1 MELLRIGFIKLGLID
16 IIDIAIVAFLFYKF
30 LGLMKGTRAAQII
43 TGLFLL
49 FFISF
54 GAFWFELEG
63 LKWLITNIATVGI
76 IVFVIVFQPEIRGAL
91 AQIGHAKMFK
101 RFYRYQEQKALDD
114 LIDGVKKLSDL
125 RYGGLVVMEKN
136 VGLKNFVQ
144 TGRLLNA
151 QLSSDFLITLFTPY
165 APLHDGAAI
174 IRGDLVV
181 AAGCT
186 LPLTTRPEYEKLYGM
201 RHKAAIGITEISDA
215 IAVAVSEETGG
226 ISLAYNGELQ
236 RNIDQATLK
245 DVLLELL
252 KL

>member
-1 MELLRIGFIKLGLID
+1 MELFRISFVKVGLID
-16 IIDIAIVAFLFYKF
+16 VIDIAIVAFLFYKF

-91 AQIGHAKMFK
+91 AQIGHAKMFR
-101 RFYRYQEQKALDD
+101 RFYRYQEQKALDE
-114 LIDGVKKLSDL
+114 LIGAAKKLSDL
-125 RYGGLVVMEKN
+125 RFGALLVLEKN

-174 IRGDLVV
+174 IRGDVVV

-186 LPLTTRPEYEKLYGM
+186 LPLTTRWEYERVYGM
-201 RHKAAIGITEISDA
+201 RHRAAVGITEVSDA
-215 IAVAVSEETGG
+215 IALVVSEETGE

-236 RNIDQATLK
+236 RNTDSVTLK
-245 DVLLELL
+245 DALLELL

>member
-1 MELLRIGFIKLGLID
+1 MELLRIGFIKVGLID
-16 IIDIAIVAFLFYKF
+16 VLDIGIVALLFYKF

-101 RFYRYQEQKALDD
+101 RFYRYEEQKALDE
-114 LIDGVKKLSDL
+114 LIEGIKKLSDL

-136 VGLKNFVQ
+136 IGLRNFVQ
-144 TGRLLNA
+144 TGKLLNA
-151 QLSSDFLITLFTPY
+151 QLSSDFLITIFTPY

-174 IRGDLVV
+174 IRGDMVV

-186 LPLTTRPEYEKLYGM
+186 LPLTTKPDFEKLYGM

-215 IAVAVSEETGG
+215 IALAVSEESGG

-236 RNIDQATLK
+236 RNVDSTRLK
-245 DVLLELL
+245 EALLELL
-252 KL
+252 KI

>member
-1 MELLRIGFIKLGLID
+1 MELFRISFVKVGLID
-16 IIDIAIVAFLFYKF
+16 VIDIAIVAFLFYKF

-91 AQIGHAKMFK
+91 AQIGHAKMFR
-101 RFYRYQEQKALDD
+101 RFYRYQEQQALDE
-114 LIDGVKKLSDL
+114 LIGAARRLSDL
-125 RYGGLVVMEKN
+125 RFGALVVLEKN

-151 QLSSDFLITLFTPY
+151 QLSSDFLVTLFTPY

-174 IRGDLVV
+174 IRGDVVV

-186 LPLTTRPEYEKLYGM
+186 LPLTTRPEYERIYGM
-201 RHKAAIGITEISDA
+201 RHRAAVGITEVSDA
-215 IAVAVSEETGG
+215 IALVVSEETGG
-226 ISLAYNGELQ
+226 ISLAYNGELH
-236 RNIDQATLK
+236 RNTDGDSLK
-245 DVLLELL
+245 DALLELL

>member
-1 MELLRIGFIKLGLID
+1 MELFRISFVKVGLID

-91 AQIGHAKMFK
+91 AQIGHAKMFR
-101 RFYRYQEQKALDD
+101 RFYRYQEQKALDE
-114 LIDGVKKLSDL
+114 LIDAVKKLSDL
-125 RYGGLVVMEKN
+125 RFGALLVLEKN
-136 VGLKNFVQ
+136 IGLRNFVQ
-144 TGRLLNA
+144 TGRQINA
-151 QLSSDFLITLFTPY
+151 QLSSDFLVTLFTPY

-174 IRGDLVV
+174 IRGDVV
-181 AAGCT
+181 LAAGCT
-186 LPLTTRPEYEKLYGM
+186 LPLTSRREYEKLYGM
-201 RHKAAIGITEISDA
+201 RHKAAIGVTEISDA
-215 IAVAVSEETGG
+215 IALAVSEETGT
-226 ISLAYNGELQ
+226 ISVAYNGELQ
-236 RNIDQATLK
+236 RNVYGDTLK
-245 DVLLELL
+245 DALLELL

>member
-1 MELLRIGFIKLGLID
+1 MKVGLID
-16 IIDIAIVAFLFYKF
+16 IIDIGIVAFLFYKF

-91 AQIGHAKMFK
+91 AQIGHVKMFR
-101 RFYRYQEQKALDD
+101 RFYGYQEQKTLDQ
-114 LIDGVKKLSDL
+114 LIDAANKLSDL
-125 RYGGLVVMEKN
+125 RFGALVVMEKN
-136 VGLKNFVQ
+136 IGLKNFVQ
-144 TGRLLNA
+144 TGRPLNA
-151 QLSSDFLITLFTPY
+151 ELSSDFLITLFTPY
-165 APLHDGAAI
+165 APLHDGATI
-174 IRGDLVV
+174 IRGDVV
-181 AAGCT
+181 LAAGCT
-186 LPLTTRPEYEKLYGM
+186 LPLTTKPEYDKFYGM
-201 RHKAAIGITEISDA
+201 RHRAAIGVTEISDA
-215 IAVAVSEETGG
+215 IALVISEETGG

-236 RNIDQATLK
+236 RNVDPVTLR
-245 DVLLELL
+245 DALLELL

>member
-1 MELLRIGFIKLGLID
+1 MDVLHIGFIKLGLID

-101 RFYRYQEQKALDD
+101 RFYGYQEQKALDD
-114 LIDGVKKLSDL
+114 LIEGVKKLSDL

-151 QLSSDFLITLFTPY
+151 QLSADFLITLFTPY
-165 APLHDGAAI
+165 APLHDGAVI

-201 RHKAAIGITEISDA
+201 RHKAAIGITEVSDA
-215 IAVAVSEETGG
+215 IALAVSEETGG

-236 RNIDQATLK
+236 RNVDQATLK

>member
-1 MELLRIGFIKLGLID
+1 MELLHIGFIKVGLID
-16 IIDIAIVAFLFYKF
+16 VLDIGIVAFLFYKF
-30 LGLMKGTRAAQII
+30 LGLMKGTRAVQII
-43 TGLFLL
+43 TGAFLL
-49 FFISF
+49 FFIAF

-91 AQIGHAKMFK
+91 AQIGHTKMFR
-101 RFYRYQEQKALDD
+101 RFYRYQEQEALDE
-114 LIDGVKKLSDL
+114 IIEGVKKLSQ
-125 RYGGLVVMEKN
+125 RSYGGLVVLEKDI
-136 VGLKNFVQ
+136 GLKNFVQ
-144 TGRLLNA
+144 TGRQLNA
-151 QLSSDFLITLFTPY
+151 QLSSDFLITLFTPH

-186 LPLTTRPEYEKLYGM
+186 LPLTVNPRYEKLYGM
-201 RHKAAIGITEISDA
+201 RHRAAIGVTEVSDS
-215 IAVAVSEETGG
+215 IALVVSEETGA

-236 RNIDQATLK
+236 RKVEPTSLK
-245 DVLLELL
+245 DSLLELL

>member
-1 MELLRIGFIKLGLID
+1 MELLRIGFVKIGLID

-201 RHKAAIGITEISDA
+201 RHKAAIGVTEISDA
-215 IAVAVSEETGG
+215 IALAVSEETGG

>member
-1 MELLRIGFIKLGLID
+1 MELLRISFIKVGLID
-16 IIDIAIVAFLFYKF
+16 IIDIVIVAFLFYKF

-91 AQIGHAKMFK
+91 AQIGHARMFR
-101 RFYRYQEQKALDD
+101 RFYRYQEQRALDE
-114 LIDGVKKLSDL
+114 LVNGINKLSDL
-125 RYGGLVVMEKN
+125 RYGALVVMEKN
-136 VGLKNFVQ
+136 IGLKNFVQ

-151 QLSSDFLITLFTPY
+151 QLSSDFLVTLFTPY
-165 APLHDGAAI
+165 APLHDGAAL
-174 IRGDLVV
+174 IRGDIVV
-181 AAGCT
+181 AAGST
-186 LPLTTRPEYEKLYGM
+186 LPLTTKPEYEKLYGM
-201 RHKAAIGITEISDA
+201 RHRAAIGVTEISDA
-215 IAVAVSEETGG
+215 IALAVSEETGA

-236 RNIDQATLK
+236 RNIDPSTLK
-245 DVLLELL
+245 DALLELL

>member
-1 MELLRIGFIKLGLID
+1 MELLHIGFIKVGLID
-16 IIDIAIVAFLFYKF
+16 VLDIGIVAFLFYKF
-30 LGLMKGTRAAQII
+30 LGLMKGTRAVQII
-43 TGLFLL
+43 TGAFLL
-49 FFISF
+49 FFIAF

-91 AQIGHAKMFK
+91 AQIGHAKLFR
-101 RFYRYQEQKALDD
+101 RFYRYQEQEALDE
-114 LIDGVKKLSDL
+114 IIEGVKKLSH
-125 RYGGLVVMEKN
+125 RSYGGLVVLEKDI
-136 VGLKNFVQ
+136 GLKNFVQ
-144 TGRLLNA
+144 TGRQLNA
-151 QLSSDFLITLFTPY
+151 QLSSDFLITLFTPH

-186 LPLTTRPEYEKLYGM
+186 LPLTTNPRYEKLYGM
-201 RHKAAIGITEISDA
+201 RHRAAIGVTEVSDS
-215 IAVAVSEETGG
+215 IALVVSEETGA

-236 RNIDQATLK
+236 RKVEPTSLK
-245 DVLLELL
+245 DSLLELL

>member
-1 MELLRIGFIKLGLID
+1 MELLRIGFIKVGLID
-16 IIDIAIVAFLFYKF
+16 VIDMGIVAFLFYKF
-30 LGLMKGTRAAQII
+30 LSLMKGTRAVQII

-91 AQIGHAKMFK
+91 AQIGHAKMLR
-101 RFYRYQEQKALDD
+101 RFYRYQEQKALDE
-114 LIDGVKKLSDL
+114 LINGMNKLSQL
-125 RYGGLVVMEKN
+125 RNGGLVVLEKN
-136 VGLKNFVQ
+136 IGLKNYVQ

-165 APLHDGAAI
+165 APLHDGAVI
-174 IRGDLVV
+174 VRGDMVV

-186 LPLTTRPEYEKLYGM
+186 LPLTIKPEYEKLYGM
-201 RHKAAIGITEISDA
+201 RHRAAIGVTEVSDA
-215 IAVAVSEETGG
+215 IALVVSEETGE

-236 RNIDQATLK
+236 RNVESASLK
-245 DVLLELL
+245 DALLELL

>member
-1 MELLRIGFIKLGLID
+1 MELLRIGFIKIGLID
-16 IIDIAIVAFLFYKF
+16 VIDMGIVAFLFYKF
-30 LGLMKGTRAAQII
+30 LSLMKGTRAVQII

-91 AQIGHAKMFK
+91 AQIGHAKMLR
-101 RFYRYQEQKALDD
+101 RFYRYQEQKALDE
-114 LIDGVKKLSDL
+114 LINGMNKLSEL
-125 RYGGLVVMEKN
+125 RNGGLVVLEKN
-136 VGLKNFVQ
+136 IGLKNYVQ

-174 IRGDLVV
+174 IRGDVVV

-186 LPLTTRPEYEKLYGM
+186 LPLTIKPEYEKLYGM
-201 RHKAAIGITEISDA
+201 RHRAAIGVTEISDA
-215 IAVAVSEETGG
+215 IALVVSEENGA

-236 RNIDQATLK
+236 KDVESASLK
-245 DVLLELL
+245 DALLELL

>member
-1 MELLRIGFIKLGLID
+1 MELFHISFMKVGLID
-16 IIDIAIVAFLFYKF
+16 IIDIGIVAFLFYKF

-91 AQIGHAKMFK
+91 AQIGHAKMFR
-101 RFYRYQEQKALDD
+101 RFYGYQEQKALDG
-114 LIDGVKKLSDL
+114 LIHAANKLSEL
-125 RYGGLVVMEKN
+125 RFGALLVIEKN
-136 VGLKNFVQ
+136 IGLKNFVQ
-144 TGRLLNA
+144 TGRPLNA
-151 QLSSDFLITLFTPY
+151 ELSSDFLVTLFTPY

-174 IRGDLVV
+174 IRGDVV
-181 AAGCT
+181 LAAGCT
-186 LPLTTRPEYEKLYGM
+186 LPLTAKPEYEKLYGM
-201 RHKAAIGITEISDA
+201 RHKAAIGVTEISDA
-215 IAVAVSEETGG
+215 IALAVSEETGG

-236 RNIDQATLK
+236 RNVDPDTLR
-245 DVLLELL
+245 DALLELL
-252 KL
+252 RL

>member
-1 MELLRIGFIKLGLID
+1 MELLRIGFIKVGLID
-16 IIDIAIVAFLFYKF
+16 IIDIGIVAFLFYKF

-49 FFISF
+49 FFVSF

-101 RFYRYQEQKALDD
+101 RFYRYQEQKALDE
-114 LIDGVKKLSDL
+114 LVEGVKKLSDL

-136 VGLKNFVQ
+136 IGLKNLVQ

-174 IRGDLVV
+174 IRGDIVV

-186 LPLTTRPEYEKLYGM
+186 LPLTTKPEYEKLYGM
-201 RHKAAIGITEISDA
+201 RHKAAIGVTEISDA
-215 IAVAVSEETGG
+215 IALVVSEETGA
-226 ISLAYNGELQ
+226 ISLAFGGELQ
-236 RNIDQATLK
+236 RNVDPSTLK
-245 DVLLELL
+245 DALLELL